1 MKKDQTFQTTENREL
16 ILADLID
23 EDHAF
28 SKYAQETIM
37 EVSV

>member
-1 MKKDQTFQTTENREL
+1 MTFQTTENREL

-23 EDHAF
+23 EENAF
-28 SKYAQETIM
+28 SKYAQETIR